1 MFKILLLTFLATPPS
16 IYSLSFRDSQGHV
29 IPFNSFQG
37 KKILLVNTASGSSR
51 TGQYASLER
60 LYQQYK
66 DSLVIIAFPSNDFG
80 HEAGSDSA
88 IWQGVSRQFNIHFIL
103 AAKISVTGGARD
115 PVYQWLTHSTLNGMK
130 DNEVGDDFY
139 KFLVDQSGHWI
150 GVFSSMVDPMSNEML
165 NGIKN

>member
-1 MFKILLLTFLATPPS
+1 MFKILLLTILATPPS
-16 IYSLSFRDSQGHV
+16 IYSLSFMDNQGHI
-29 IPFNSFQG
+29 IPFSRFQG

-51 TGQYASLER
+51 TRQYASLER

-80 HEAGSDSA
+80 HEAGSDST
-88 IWQGVSRQFNIHFIL
+88 IRQGVTSQFNIHFIL

-115 PVYQWLTHSTLNGMK
+115 PLYQWLTHSTLNGIK
-130 DNEVGDDFY
+130 DNEVGGDFY
-139 KFLVDQSGHWI
+139 KFLIDQSGHWI
-150 GVFSSMVDPMSNEML
+150 GVFSDMVDPMSDEML